1 MAYGVYNR
9 KKGQTTFARCGEI
22 VKNRKGFLTH
32 KDFRFETLEQAE
44 CYAKKLE
51 IKYNQE
57 TKIKIV
63 K

>member
-9 KKGQTTFARCGEI
+9 KKGQTAYGRAGQT

-32 KDFRFETLEQAE
+32 KDYRFETIEQAE
-44 CYAKKLE
+44 CYAKRLE
-51 IKYNQE
+51 ILYGQE
-57 TKIKIV
+57 TKIKEV